1 MNYFS
6 SEMNTSLTEVDLE
19 MSFFPEAEAN
29 TSDAPWP
36 ENHTKDFTFDLTPS
50 MADLPIP
57 VLYCLVCVVGLL
69 GNSLVI
75 FTILRHEKMRTV
87 TNIYILNLALADG
100 LFMLGLPFLALQVAL
115 RRWPLGHLLCRLVM
129 ILDGINQFTSVFCIT
144 AMSMD
149 RYVAVAYPIVS
160 SRLRSPSLAKKV
172 SVILWFISFVLVIPM
187 AIYSGVDDISEM
199 CTLIWPEPSFVWRT
213 AFVVCAF
220 LLGFALPFTIIS
232 LCYILLL
239 VKIKTTVGYSHSPAS
254 VSSEKK
260 ITGMV
265 VAIVA
270 VFAICWLPF
279 YTFNICAVSI
289 FVSWTFSLRKL
300 FEFTVVLSYFNSCA
314 NPILYICLSESFG
327 RAFQTLLCPR
337 LVLREKIAAGHQ
349 MTETQPTASDG
360 ELETA
365 VR

>member
-6 SEMNTSLTEVDLE
+6 SEMNTSVVETDVET
-19 MSFFPEAEAN
+19 SFNPEAEAN
-29 TSDAPWP
+29 TSDGPWP
-36 ENHTKDFTFDLTPS
+36 ENHTEDFKYDITPS
-50 MADLPIP
+50 MVDLPIP
-57 VLYCLVCVVGLL
+57 ILYCLVCVVGLL

-75 FTILRHEKMRTV
+75 FTIVRHEKMRTV

-115 RRWPLGHLLCRLVM
+115 HRWPLGHLLCRSVM

-149 RYVAVAYPIVS
+149 RYVAVAYPVVS

-172 SVILWFISFVLVIPM
+172 SVILWLTSFVPVIPM
-187 AIYSGVDDISEM
+187 AIYSGVDDTSEM
-199 CTLIWPEPSFVWRT
+199 CTLIWPEPSFVRRT
-213 AFVVCAF
+213 AFVVSAF
-220 LLGFALPFTIIS
+220 VLGFALPFTIIS

-239 VKIKTTVGYSHSPAS
+239 VKIKTTAGSTHSPAS
-254 VSSEKK
+254 VRSEKK

-265 VAIVA
+265 IAIVA

-279 YTFNICAVSI
+279 YTFNICVVSI
-289 FVSWTFSLRKL
+289 SVSWNVSLRKL

-327 RAFQTLLCPR
+327 RAFQVMLCPR
-337 LVLREKIAAGHQ
+337 LAKIAAHHQ
-349 MTETQPTASDG
+349 TADQTETSGG
-360 ELETA
+360 ELETV